1 MSVYELF
8 FFYILF
14 TETFED
20 AETEKNIQAFQDEK
34 NIQAFQDAVKKHKSL
49 PMYMAQCMP
58 FGPPRVGKTCLL
70 NRLLNKPVL
79 GTPATRDALGSAAN
93 STIALD
99 KRRVIYSTVIAEGG
113 EWKEIENLEEESAVL
128 VNSVDLI
135 IPSDVNEPTEH
146 VDSSMEHVDV
156 AKSFTPT
163 NTLSKGGNDFISQQN
178 PDENI
183 TSHSN
188 DLEAGHFRYDDP
200 IRAAVTSD
208 DSVTRRTDTGS
219 NLLRELLESIKHKD
233 MSKVEKLLKDTLTIF
248 YTDTG
253 GQPEFQEVLPA
264 LVAGPTIFVL
274 IFNLAKGLGARYTVT
289 YRTSNEESNRYESS
303 FTVKN
308 VFMQCLSSIASYH
321 NALSQDVA
329 LRNSKCHVPPLSVLV
344 VATHKDLVTKEEMI
358 EIDKKLKEAVKPT
371 SLFRNGCIEYCPD
384 VKDQLVIPVDNY
396 NEKNDDSTSVR
407 KVVENIIKR
416 KKGGEESPYKIIFP
430 VNWLALEW
438 WLRNMN
444 KSTVTYGECIQI
456 AEKCSISEKDLRA
469 CLLFLHHQTGTIR
482 YYHRIEELKNT
493 IIIQPSA
500 IFEAVSELITYTFAG
515 ENVDQ
520 PEIQAFKTLG
530 LFKRGTF
537 ESIFV
542 KHQDKL
548 QISCDAFLA
557 LLNYLNIL
565 GPVHD
570 PDHDY
575 DYFLP
580 CALVHAPEPPS
591 SEIPLDPLLVLF
603 EGGFVPK
610 GIFSALLAYLV
621 RKMKW
626 RVQLRKEIPLLYR
639 NQASFFTGR
648 KGDNGPVTLKVTS
661 EHFEINNNADGTMH
675 CYNIW
680 RNLKEGII
688 NVCKSLRYGK
698 SFCTQTFG
706 FYCSLPECEEDGKH
720 IAEVDLEEM
729 EIKCRFTAKIY
740 PVSKERK
747 HWFKG

>member
-1 MSVYELF
+1 MF

-14 TETFED
+14 IETFED
-20 AETEKNIQAFQDEK
+20 AETEKH
-34 NIQAFQDAVKKHKSL
+34 IQAFQDAVRNQRSI

-79 GTPATRDALGSAAN
+79 GTPATRDAPGSTPN
-93 STIALD
+93 STIVLD
-99 KRRVIYSTVIAEGG
+99 KRKVIYSTVIAEGG
-113 EWKEIENLEEESAVL
+113 HWKEIENLEEESAVL
-128 VNSVDLI
+128 LNSVDLI
-135 IPSDVNEPTEH
+135 HHESIKHVGITDSLTEH
-146 VDSSMEHVDV
+146 AVV
-156 AKSFTPT
+156 AKSSTATISPT
-163 NTLSKGGNDFISQQN
+163 KGGNDLISQQK

-188 DLEAGHFRYDDP
+188 DLEAGHFRYG
-200 IRAAVTSD
+200 ALVTSP
-208 DSVTRRTDTGS
+208 DSGTHEMDTRY
-219 NLLRELLESIKHKD
+219 NILNELLESMKRKD
-233 MSKVEKLLKDTLTIF
+233 MSKVEKLLEDTLTIF

-289 YRTSNEESNRYESS
+289 YHTSDKETYPYKSS

-329 LRNSKCHVPPLSVLV
+329 LRDSKCRVPPLSVLV
-344 VATHKDLVTKEEMI
+344 VATHKDLVKEAEVI
-358 EIDKKLKEAVKPT
+358 EIDKELKEAVEPT
-371 SLFRNGCIEYCPD
+371 SLFRNGCIEYSPD
-384 VKDQLVIPVDNY
+384 EKDQLVIPVDNY
-396 NEKNDDSTSVR
+396 NEKNDSTSVR
-407 KVVENIIKR
+407 KVVENIIRR

-430 VNWLALEW
+430 VNWLALEL

-444 KSTVTYGECIQI
+444 QSTVKYEECIWI
-456 AEKCSISEKDLRA
+456 AEKCNISKKDLRA

-493 IIIQPSA
+493 IIIQPSV
-500 IFEAVSELITYTFAG
+500 IFEAVSELITNTFARK
-515 ENVDQ
+515 NFDR
-520 PEIQAFKTLG
+520 PEIKAFESLG
-530 LFKRGTF
+530 LFKRGTLK
-537 ESIFV
+537 SIFE

-557 LLNYLNIL
+557 LLKYLNIL

-570 PDHDY
+570 PDY

-580 CALVHAPEPPS
+580 CALVHAPDPPPS
-591 SEIPLDPLLVLF
+591 EIHLDPLLVLF
-603 EGGFVPK
+603 KGGFVPK

-621 RKMKW
+621 RELEW
-626 RVQLRKEIPLLYR
+626 RIRRCRGSPLLFR
-639 NQASFFTGR
+639 NQASFYTNS
-648 KGDNGPVTLKVTS
+648 KDDNCPVTLKATD
-661 EHFEINNNADGTMH
+661 ECFEVRNEAVCTMD
-675 CYNIW
+675 CYNVCKH
-680 RNLKEGII
+680 LEEGII
-688 NVCKSLRYGK
+688 NVCKSLRYDE
-698 SFCTQTFG
+698 SFCAQKYG
-706 FYCSLPECEEDGKH
+706 FYCNLPECAQDKKH
-720 IAEVDLEEM
+720 CAEVDCKEM
-729 EIKCRFTAKIY
+729 KIECPRTRKKY
-740 PVSKERK
+740 SVSKERE